1 MQKEMIAET
10 ADRTDEEL
18 HDVLIAISVV
28 AKRLA
33 KKLEDQKIK
42 GDKQCRDMKTSSTVS
57 PDRR

>member
-42 GDKQCRDMKTSSTVS
+42 GDKQCRDMKTSPTVA